1 VYHVTFSPDGS
12 RLATASADKT
22 ARLWEVASG
31 KELARLPHEASVYHV
46 AFSPDGSRLATASAD
61 KTARLWV
68 WRPEDMIATTCS
80 RLNRNLT
87 RAEWRQY
94 LGNELYHKTC
104 VDLPIGTDF
113 LDEGK
118 QLAKDGKVQDALAIY
133 AQARQIDPTL
143 NISAVDWNQLCW
155 LGSLSG
161 QATAVMKAC
170 QQAVSLNPED
180 GNIRDSRGLA
190 RALAGDTKGAIE
202 DFSFFVEWTKKTG
215 KQADLREQREQWA
228 TALKA
233 GKNPFDAETLK
244 KLREQ

>member
-1 VYHVTFSPDGS
+1 MAARGKAV
-12 RLATASADKT
+12 RSAVSSGRHAITKGMRKT
-22 ARLWEVASG
+22 RSIGQDIERWWKVNEVQIPGTQDA
-31 KELARLPHEASVYHV
+31 LYR
-46 AFSPDGSRLATASAD
+46 AFLDS
-61 KTARLWV
+61 
-68 WRPEDMIATTCS
+68 
-80 RLNRNLT
+80 
-87 RAEWRQY
+87 
-94 LGNELYHKTC
+94 
-104 VDLPIGTDF
+104 LPIGTDF

-118 QLAKDGKVQDALAIY
+118 QLAKDGKVQDALAAY

-155 LGSLSG
+155 FGSLSG

-180 GNIRDSRGLA
+180 GDIRDSRGLA

-215 KQADLREQREQWA
+215 KRADLREQREQWIA
-228 TALKA
+228 ALKA